1 MSAKRFN
8 AAISVVGIKEPKVQ
22 KAILLL
28 LENQTFLKETYDRKV
43 RELRA
48 EVQQLRQVIAN
59 KS

>member
-48 EVQQLRQVIAN
+48 EVQQLRQMIADR
-59 KS
+59 S

>member
-28 LENQTFLKETYDRKV
+28 LENQAFLKETYDRKV
-43 RELRA
+43 RDLRL
-48 EVQQLRQVIAN
+48 EVQQLRQMIAN
-59 KS
+59 RT

>member
-8 AAISVVGIKEPKVQ
+8 AAISVVGIREPKVQ

>member
-8 AAISVVGIKEPKVQ
+8 AAISVVGIKEPKAQ

-48 EVQQLRQVIAN
+48 EIQQLRQVIAN
-59 KS
+59 RS

>member
-59 KS
+59 RS

>member
-43 RELRA
+43 REQRA

-59 KS
+59 RS

>member
-28 LENQTFLKETYDRKV
+28 LENQTFLTETYDRKV

-59 KS
+59 RS

>member
-8 AAISVVGIKEPKVQ
+8 AAISVVGTKEPKVQ

-59 KS
+59 RS

>member
-43 RELRA
+43 RELRS
-48 EVQQLRQVIAN
+48 EVQQLRQMIA
-59 KS
+59 KRT

>member
-1 MSAKRFN
+1 MSDKRFN

-28 LENQTFLKETYDRKV
+28 LENQVFLKETYDRKV
-43 RELRA
+43 RDLHA
-48 EVQQLRQVIAN
+48 EIQQLRQVVAN

>member
-43 RELRA
+43 RELRS

-59 KS
+59 RS

>member
-8 AAISVVGIKEPKVQ
+8 AAISVIGIREPKVQ

-43 RELRA
+43 RELLA

-59 KS
+59 RS

>member
-8 AAISVVGIKEPKVQ
+8 AAISVVGIREPKVQ

-28 LENQTFLKETYDRKV
+28 LENQTFLKETYDRKA

-59 KS
+59 RS

>member
-1 MSAKRFN
+1 MSGKKFN

-43 RELRA
+43 RDLRA
-48 EVQQLRQVIAN
+48 EVQQLRQMVADRA
-59 KS
+59 

>member
-43 RELRA
+43 RELRS
-48 EVQQLRQVIAN
+48 EVQQLRQMIAN
-59 KS
+59 RT

>member
-28 LENQTFLKETYDRKV
+28 LENQTFLKETYDRKM
-43 RELRA
+43 RDLRA
-48 EVQQLRQVIAN
+48 EVQQLRQVVAN
-59 KS
+59 RS

>member
-8 AAISVVGIKEPKVQ
+8 AAISVVGIKESKVQ

>member
-8 AAISVVGIKEPKVQ
+8 AAISVVGVKEPKVQ

-59 KS
+59 RS

>member
-43 RELRA
+43 RELKA
-48 EVQQLRQVIAN
+48 ESQQLRQMIAN
-59 KS
+59 KP

>member
-28 LENQTFLKETYDRKV
+28 LENQAFLKETYDRKV
-43 RELRA
+43 RDLRS
-48 EVQQLRQVIAN
+48 EVQQLRQMIAN
-59 KS
+59 RT